1 MLRSYLP
8 GLAHFNTRNPE
19 HWFAFGLGSG
29 LLPAAPGTMG
39 TLAAIP
45 FFLLLS
51 LLPVPLYVLLV
62 AAAIPVGI
70 HICGRV
76 ADELGEKDP
85 QIIVGDEMLG
95 YLVAMTAVPA
105 GPQWIIAGLALFRLF
120 DILKPWPIHRLQ
132 RLPGGLGIV
141 ADDLAA
147 GLATWVVL
155 QGMLLLVAAS
165 LR

>member
-1 MLRSYLP
+1 MLRTYLP
-8 GLAHFNTRNPE
+8 GLAHFNTRNPA
-19 HWFAFGLGSG
+19 HWFAFGFGAG
-29 LLPAAPGTMG
+29 LLPVAPGTMG

-45 FFLLLS
+45 IFLLLS
-51 LLPVPLYVLLV
+51 LAPLPLYCLLV

-70 HICGRV
+70 VVCGRV
-76 ADELGEKDP
+76 AEELGEPDP
-85 QIIVGDEMLG
+85 PIIVGDEILG

-120 DILKPWPIHRLQ
+120 DILKPWPIKRLQ

-147 GLATWVVL
+147 GLATWILL